1 MVKIKLLLLALLFA
15 AIPNFLWAY
24 TKDKVVTFEGLSYK
38 VLEEDGHGKD
48 PKLMFVGTTKTG
60 HVDIPA
66 TVNDGRGITFK
77 VTEIGAEGDYN
88 CKNVTSVT
96 MPESIV
102 KINDGSFSDSKITR
116 IDIPK
121 NVAEIQTN
129 AWIKLS
135 KNPECHVASEN
146 PKFESDENGVLYT
159 KGKTELR
166 TVPYNIMS
174 KVGGD
179 TYTVNITV
187 KYITK
192 AAFRDSEN
200 LKKIKLPTTLE
211 KVDDFWPTIAST
223 STLEAFVM
231 DGVGTNYQVVDGVLF
246 TKGPN
251 KLIRYPHAKN
261 QATYTVPAG
270 VAGIAGNGFSGT
282 PSLTDINLN
291 EVTKVDVSA
300 IAHLPNLKK
309 ITLPKNLKKDGLVQ
323 GAFENCP
330 KLEAYAVAPG
340 NPDFSAEDGVLFSA
354 DKKILY
360 FYPIG
365 KKDKSYTIPNTVEE
379 IGDKAF
385 QGASWITSLVIPTN
399 VKRIKGEAFRQNY
412 NLSSVEFKEPS
423 NLTKLENYA
432 FWTCPKLKEVTLP
445 SSIDKIGKSF
455 VDCDILET
463 INVPNGS
470 KIETIEEDA
479 FKTNKNL
486 KNFNFKGTCPLKT
499 IKANAFQDLKN
510 FETFNFPKT
519 VTNIERNA
527 FTGCAN
533 MKTVKFDENADIE
546 KIGEGAFADC
556 GLTTISLPE
565 KVKEIEKEAFLKCK
579 ALEVINI
586 KKYTTRIDPEA
597 FKYCDN
603 LTDINIDKENTVYS
617 SIDGYLLSPDK
628 ETLILF
634 PPGKA
639 NSKFT
644 LLPPSIKKIGDNSF
658 LNCEKLTNVTIPNK
672 VKEIGRRAFGLCK
685 NLNTITFLC
694 DDMIDPSKINQAQN
708 NMSFDDGSQ
717 ADDMFKNI
725 TINVRKE
732 LYDQYANNEFYKK
745 FKGGIK
751 KSFFVNDEEY
761 IAMSDKS
768 VNMLKTKREDY
779 TFVLPTEIEHEG
791 KKYEVNLIGDYAFEG
806 VNNKIKEV
814 VVKKNV
820 EYIGAKAFVTNK
832 DKNNLQSTVESVFF
846 IESEPTAKMLS
857 TTRFELDETGTN
869 YNEFAPT
876 TKVYVKKSALPI
888 YREKWNK
895 KVYDRA
901 IHKFKESEFNFI
913 SQIDYKIP
921 VKKFITNKYGTF
933 AREFDTDFSAYK
945 AENNNTDVAAFVS
958 KRTDIKIGNGDYGI
972 STYHVSMTSVDVN
985 GGVRGHYGY
994 VPAETGVLLKVL
1006 DKEATP
1012 ADFFYTIGEKDDVK
1026 YTINGNVMRGVTVN
1040 SRSVS
1045 PTEEGGP
1052 VYVITKKKGIFEK
1065 LTQTVQFPI
1074 HKAYASLGNI
1084 PAGAK
1089 VMFSFSDDDSS
1100 TTGIMSVDA
1109 EKPADNVYYNL
1120 NGQRVTTPQRGI
1132 YIQNGRKVIVK

>member
-1 MVKIKLLLLALLFA
+1 
-15 AIPNFLWAY
+15 
-24 TKDKVVTFEGLSYK
+24 
-38 VLEEDGHGKD
+38 
-48 PKLMFVGTTKTG
+48 
-60 HVDIPA
+60 
-66 TVNDGRGITFK
+66 
-77 VTEIGAEGDYN
+77 
-88 CKNVTSVT
+88 
-96 MPESIV
+96 
-102 KINDGSFSDSKITR
+102 
-116 IDIPK
+116 
-121 NVAEIQTN
+121 
-129 AWIKLS
+129 
-135 KNPECHVASEN
+135 
-146 PKFESDENGVLYT
+146 
-159 KGKTELR
+159 
-166 TVPYNIMS
+166 
-174 KVGGD
+174 
-179 TYTVNITV
+179 
-187 KYITK
+187 
-192 AAFRDSEN
+192 
-200 LKKIKLPTTLE
+200 
-211 KVDDFWPTIAST
+211 
-223 STLEAFVM
+223 
-231 DGVGTNYQVVDGVLF
+231 
-246 TKGPN
+246 
-251 KLIRYPHAKN
+251 
-261 QATYTVPAG
+261 
-270 VAGIAGNGFSGT
+270 
-282 PSLTDINLN
+282 
-291 EVTKVDVSA
+291 
-300 IAHLPNLKK
+300 
-309 ITLPKNLKKDGLVQ
+309 
-323 GAFENCP
+323 
-330 KLEAYAVAPG
+330 
-340 NPDFSAEDGVLFSA
+340 
-354 DKKILY
+354 
-360 FYPIG
+360 
-365 KKDKSYTIPNTVEE
+365 
-379 IGDKAF
+379 
-385 QGASWITSLVIPTN
+385 
-399 VKRIKGEAFRQNY
+399 
-412 NLSSVEFKEPS
+412 
-423 NLTKLENYA
+423 
-432 FWTCPKLKEVTLP
+432 
-445 SSIDKIGKSF
+445 
-455 VDCDILET
+455 
-463 INVPNGS
+463 
-470 KIETIEEDA
+470 
-479 FKTNKNL
+479 
-486 KNFNFKGTCPLKT
+486 
-499 IKANAFQDLKN
+499 
-510 FETFNFPKT
+510 
-519 VTNIERNA
+519 
-527 FTGCAN
+527 
-533 MKTVKFDENADIE
+533 
-546 KIGEGAFADC
+546 
-556 GLTTISLPE
+556 
-565 KVKEIEKEAFLKCK
+565 
-579 ALEVINI
+579 
-586 KKYTTRIDPEA
+586 
-597 FKYCDN
+597 
-603 LTDINIDKENTVYS
+603 
-617 SIDGYLLSPDK
+617 
-628 ETLILF
+628 
-634 PPGKA
+634 
-639 NSKFT
+639 
-644 LLPPSIKKIGDNSF
+644 
-658 LNCEKLTNVTIPNK
+658 
-672 VKEIGRRAFGLCK
+672 
-685 NLNTITFLC
+685 
-694 DDMIDPSKINQAQN
+694 MIDPSKINQAQN